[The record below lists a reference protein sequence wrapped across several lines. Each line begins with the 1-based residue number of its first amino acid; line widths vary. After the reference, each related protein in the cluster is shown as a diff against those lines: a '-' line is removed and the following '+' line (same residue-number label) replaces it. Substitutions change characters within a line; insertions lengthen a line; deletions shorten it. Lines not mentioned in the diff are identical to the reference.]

1 MAQYL
6 TLANPGGLDQR
17 SRIPK
22 DLVLEAENLGLAHDG
37 WLVMRPGAGEED
49 LTDSLFTGPI
59 QWLGRFVPTSG
70 IPELWASADNS
81 GTAVLARRAS
91 GSWNPVTFSDTV
103 GVTNLR
109 HMHGATLNGK
119 YYLAYDSNVN
129 RLHVWDGTLRRVGML
144 VSNAP
149 TVATLGGTGL
159 TFTRFYRQ
167 RNAVQVSG
175 VTVRRSEPSSSVTL
189 AITDDSGI
197 RVTKGAASAD
207 GETHWEV
214 EAADAAAGPWYRIAT
229 VAIGTA
235 TYDDTAATIPTTNL
249 SNVIGLHIPPPSLKY
264 LLSDGTRLIGAGVW
278 EASAGTGETEPLA
291 NRVYFTRAL
300 RAATDGIQVE
310 ESIHSTVSLGEGF
323 IDVGDGA
330 AITGLAG
337 PLYGDVYVFKTD
349 SVYKLTPT
357 SDAIAPYRSVLV
369 SAFHGA
375 IGQRCIAHGVS
386 GNGGPAVYF
395 CSTNMVYRIAGEGI
409 EELSQPIARDL
420 RGSAFTTE
428 QSFVGFDPASHQ
440 LFVNVTTG
448 APAFLGAY
456 EQFTLDARS
465 SRWSGVSFGGTLGGW
480 LLGISELGITTI
492 LGESGAFLRAAAHAE
507 ALDGVARLFLGGQS
521 SSDASA
527 LVSWGSALGA
537 DIGSPYVASVRWRGI
552 LADGRNVSMGNPIAI
567 YRNPTGGT
575 AAVASLT
582 LTVYR
587 EDGTS
592 RAQTKT
598 LESLSAND
606 PQEIR
611 AIVFEGL
618 ESADTYVLDL
628 RATLSYDIGFTG
640 EVWPGI
646 DCIQVPYTPHES
658 RAA

>member
-1 MAQYL
+1 MPQQYL
-6 TLANPGGLDQR
+6 TLTNPGGLDQR
-17 SRIPK
+17 SRVPK
-22 DLVLEAENLGLAHDG
+22 ELVLEAENLGLAHDG
-37 WLVMRPGAGEED
+37 WLVMRPGAGTETAEA
-49 LTDSLFTGPI
+49 TFTGPI
-59 QWLGRFVPTSG
+59 QWLGRYVPSSG
-70 IPELWASADNS
+70 VGELWAVADNS
-81 GTAVLARRAS
+81 GTAVLARRS
-91 GSWNPVTFSDTV
+91 GSWSVVSFSDTV
-103 GVTNLR
+103 NVTNLR

-119 YYLAYDSNVN
+119 YFLAYDSNVN
-129 RLHVWDGTLRRVGML
+129 RLHAWDGSALRRVGL
-144 VSNAP
+144 IVATAP
-149 TVATLGGTGL
+149 TVATLGGAGL

-167 RNAVQVSG
+167 RNCVQVSG

-214 EAADAAAGPWYRIAT
+214 EAADAAAGPWYRLST
-229 VAIGTA
+229 VAVGTS

-278 EASAGTGETEPLA
+278 ESSAGTGETEPIA
-291 NRVYFTRAL
+291 NRVYYTRAL
-300 RAATDGIQVE
+300 RAGDDGIQVE

-337 PLYGDVYVFKTD
+337 PLYGEIYVFKTD

-369 SAFHGA
+369 SSFHGA
-375 IGQRCIAHGVS
+375 IGQRCIVHGVDAR
-386 GNGGPAVYF
+386 GGPAIYF
-395 CSTNMVYRIAGEGI
+395 CSSNMVYRIASGGI
-409 EELSQPIARDL
+409 EELSQPITRDL
-420 RGSAFTTE
+420 RGSAFTAE
-428 QSFVGFDPASHQ
+428 QSFLGFDPASHQ

-465 SRWSGVSFGGTLGGW
+465 GRWSGVSFGGTLGGW
-480 LLGISELGITTI
+480 ILGISTLGETTI
-492 LGESGAFLRAAAHAE
+492 LGESGAFLRAAAPAD
-507 ALDGVARLFLGGQS
+507 ALDGIQRLFLGGQDS
-521 SSDASA
+521 GAATA

-537 DIGSPYVASVRWRGI
+537 DVDAPFTASVRWRGI
-552 LADGRNVSMGNPIAI
+552 LADGRNVTMGNPIVI

-575 AAVASLT
+575 AAVGSLT

-598 LESLSAND
+598 LDSLSAND

-611 AIVFEGL
+611 AMVFESL

-646 DCIQVPYTPHES
+646 DCIQVPYKVNEV